1 MATVGWHPNPVAV
14 HPQADTRKVDSPEEV
29 HPEEIHPEEVDPATQ
44 PEDHQPRAAV
54 HPADRDDSAVAVTRC
69 CMVPQIRNHGG
80 VSHR

>member
-1 MATVGWHPNPVAV
+1 VAPVGWHPNPVVV

-29 HPEEIHPEEVDPATQ
+29 DPEEIDRATQ

-69 CMVPQIRNHGG
+69 CMVPQIRTHGG
-80 VSHR
+80 VSYR